1 MKTLLNEGSNMH
13 KGTLLQEDTFT
24 QRYFFM
30 KTLLHESKKKTK
42 KKHFENNL

>member
-1 MKTLLNEGSNMH
+1 MKTLFNEGSNMH
-13 KGTLLQEDTFT
+13 KVTLLQEDTFT

-42 KKHFENNL
+42 KKTKR